1 MMEFDLLNFESDI
14 PSYNQFANYLC
25 KEVFTD
31 MSVLPLVFPS
41 NISCFSRGS
50 YKEELARKR
59 ELPVPP
65 EPRRT
70 GILAR
75 SDDNLAGE
83 QREISIQHVSSSVLT
98 HTCIK
103 CRYCQEIMKTCCHPC
118 HTP

>member
-1 MMEFDLLNFESDI
+1 M
-14 PSYNQFANYLC
+14 
-25 KEVFTD
+25 
-31 MSVLPLVFPS
+31 
-41 NISCFSRGS
+41 
-50 YKEELARKR
+50 
-59 ELPVPP
+59 PP

-103 CRYCQEIMKTCCHPC
+103 CRDCQVSLRLIDVN
-118 HTP
+118 